1 MSTEIVPFH
10 VGMLPAA
17 AELLSRRHARDRAMM
32 PLLPARFEQPRMAQ
46 AAVRE
51 VWSTPHTSGVAA
63 WRDGRLVGY
72 LLGQAKFETHRGRH
86 VWIPLPGYALGEGE
100 PADLYAELYAAA
112 GPEWLRLGAFDHY
125 LMMPAEDRDGLNAW
139 FSLSFG
145 KEQAHAILSLTG
157 PLPERPAV
165 PGVVIRR
172 AGEADR
178 DAFVGDMSPILR
190 RHMAGPPVWAA
201 SLPERVE
208 PMREGFVEMLTDES
222 ARVWIAE
229 AEGNGD
235 DSGRML
241 GYVLLY
247 PASPSD
253 DNLTVSVSERTVLL
267 EVAAIRPEARGRGIG
282 QALAVAGLADAA
294 ALGYRVCITDWRTP
308 NIEANRFWP
317 KLGFRPAVYRLAR
330 KVDPRIMWA
339 TF

>member
-51 VWSTPHTSGVAA
+51 VWSKPHTSGMAA
-63 WRDGRLVGY
+63 FRDGRLAGY

-100 PADLYAELYAAA
+100 PAALYAELYAAA
-112 GPEWLRLGAFDHY
+112 GPVWLRLGAFDHY
-125 LMMPAEDRDGLNAW
+125 VMMPAEDREGLDAW
-139 FSLSFG
+139 FTLSFG
-145 KEQAHAILSLTG
+145 KEQAHAIMSLTG
-157 PLPERPAV
+157 PLPERVAV
-165 PGVVIRR
+165 SGVVIRR
-172 AGEADR
+172 ATEADR
-178 DAFVGDMSPILR
+178 DAFVGNMSPILR
-190 RHMAGPPVWAA
+190 RHMTGPPVWAA
-201 SLPERVE
+201 ALPENVG
-208 PMREGFVEMLTDES
+208 PMREGFAEMLTDES
-222 ARVWIAE
+222 ARAWIAE
-229 AEGNGD
+229 IEGNGD
-235 DSGRML
+235 DPDRML

-267 EVAAIRPEARGRGIG
+267 EVAATRPEARGRGIG
-282 QALAVAGLADAA
+282 RALAAAGLADAA
-294 ALGYRVCITDWRTP
+294 ALGYRVCITDWRTT

-317 KLGFRPAVYRLAR
+317 RLGFHPAVYRLVR
-330 KVDPRIMWA
+330 KVDSRITWA